1 MRGLF
6 VRRLLVRGLL
16 VGAGAGAGAA
26 LVWAAP
32 AAAQANPAG
41 ID

>member
-16 VGAGAGAGAA
+16 VGAGAGAA